1 MLIAV
6 PTTAVF
12 KIIIGHLW
20 RTRVLGESWE
30 QAASAVVV
38 EYEVEPLRERF
49 RRGGTEAGRAREDDE
64 AAPDAAV
71 GDTAD
76 PDRTGSGE
84 TASLTDN

>member
-1 MLIAV
+1 VLIAV

-64 AAPDAAV
+64 TAPDAVA
-71 GDTAD
+71 DAAD